1 VERSSFTFQPRR
13 PLQLDASAQWWI
25 WIPLVLVIGGI
36 VAVSLLGH
44 ASSNSHSSP
53 YTTAKPPADEI
64 QVVDRSLGNG
74 WYLQAFDDS
83 PAGPTSQPR
92 IAYDLIND
100 SASMTISRGPLPFGT
115 TPHLTVPGLSLMRG
129 DPDGEDDSGPP
140 WRWTTFYEV
149 SDPSITAVRAVFAGR
164 VVDSMKPVKLDDI
177 RFVILS
183 ADEDASRVHVEGLS
197 RTGRVLASIPLA
209 DPTYGRAVP

>member
-1 VERSSFTFQPRR
+1 
-13 PLQLDASAQWWI
+13 
-25 WIPLVLVIGGI
+25 VLVIGGI
-36 VAVSLLGH
+36 VAVSLLG
-44 ASSNSHSSP
+44 SGQNSYSGP
-53 YTTAKPPADEI
+53 YATARPPAGEI

-83 PAGPTSQPR
+83 PAGPTSPPQ
-92 IAYDLIND
+92 IAYDLID
-100 SASMTISRGPLPFGT
+100 DGADMTISRGPLPFGT

-149 SDPSITAVRAVFAGR
+149 TDPSITAVRAMFAGR
-164 VVDSMKPVKLDDI
+164 VVDSMRPVKLDDI

-197 RTGRVLASIPLA
+197 RTGRGLASIPLA